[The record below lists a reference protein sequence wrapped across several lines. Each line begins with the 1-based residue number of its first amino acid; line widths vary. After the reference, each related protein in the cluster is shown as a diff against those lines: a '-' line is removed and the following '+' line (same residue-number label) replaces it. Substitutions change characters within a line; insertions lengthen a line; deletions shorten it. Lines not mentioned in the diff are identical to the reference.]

1 MSQMLDA
8 RLSCAAALVR
18 GGRLADVGTD
28 HGYLPVSL
36 LLDGKIKYA
45 VASDINRGP
54 LESARQ
60 TVARHGLSDRV
71 DLVLTDGLCGIEPY
85 APDDIAILGMGGE
98 LIASII
104 EAAEWVKDSKYR
116 LILQPMT
123 KRAELREYLLTHGF
137 FIEDELTAKAEGRI
151 YQTICAYYTGENT
164 QYSLAELLLGR
175 HNIQRGDE
183 LTAIYAARLEATY
196 NARLQGKSRAGA
208 DDSEERAVL
217 DALRGIKLDRKVK
230 NI

>member
-1 MSQMLDA
+1 MSQMLDE

-60 TVARHGLSDRV
+60 TVARHGLSDKV
-71 DLVLTDGLCGIEPY
+71 DLMLTDGLRGIEPY
-85 APDDIAILGMGGE
+85 EPDDIAILGMGGE

-123 KRAELREYLLTHGF
+123 KRAELREYLLSHGF
-137 FIEDELTAKAEGRI
+137 FIEDELTAQADGRI
-151 YQTICAYYTGENT
+151 YQTICASYTDENT
-164 QYSLAELLLGR
+164 QYSLAELQLGR

-183 LTAIYAARLEATY
+183 LTAKYAARLEATY
-196 NARLQGKSRAGA
+196 TTRMKGKSAAGV
-208 DDSEERAVL
+208 DCGEEIAVL
-217 DALRGIKLDRKVK
+217 DARRSLNFDRKV
-230 NI
+230 

>member
-60 TVARHGLSDRV
+60 TVAKHGLSDKV

-85 APDDIAILGMGGE
+85 EPDDIAILGMGGE

-104 EAAEWVKDSKYR
+104 EAAKWVKDSKYR

-137 FIEDELTAKAEGRI
+137 FIEDELTAEAEGRI
-151 YQTICAYYTGENT
+151 YQTICACYTGENT

-183 LTAIYAARLEATY
+183 LTAIYAARLEAIY
-196 NARLQGKSRAGA
+196 NNRLQGKSRAGA

-217 DALRGIKLDRKVK
+217 DALHGIKLDRKVK

>member
-1 MSQMLDA
+1 MSQRLDA

-36 LLDGKIKYA
+36 LIDGKIKYA

-60 TVARHGLSDRV
+60 TVARNGLSDRV

-85 APDDIAILGMGGE
+85 EPDDIAILGMGGE

-123 KRAELREYLLTHGF
+123 RRAELREYLCTHGF
-137 FIEDELTAKAEGRI
+137 FIEDELVAEAEGRI
-151 YQTICAYYTGENT
+151 YQTICAVYTGENT
-164 QYSLAELLLGR
+164 QYTLAELQLGR
-175 HNIQRGDE
+175 HNISRGDE
-183 LTAIYAARLEATY
+183 LTAKYAARLEATY
-196 NARLQGKSRAGA
+196 TTRMKGKLAAGA
-208 DDSEERAVL
+208 DCGEEIAVL
-217 DALRGIKLDRKVK
+217 DALRSLNFDRKV
-230 NI
+230 

>member
-60 TVARHGLSDRV
+60 TVARHGLSDKV
-71 DLVLTDGLCGIEPY
+71 DLVLTDDEFEAIADEDNNYLYY
-85 APDDIAILGMGGE
+85 AE
-98 LIASII
+98 S
-104 EAAEWVKDSKYR
+104 Y
-116 LILQPMT
+116 
-123 KRAELREYLLTHGF
+123 
-137 FIEDELTAKAEGRI
+137 
-151 YQTICAYYTGENT
+151 GENNFRT
-164 QYSLAELLLGR
+164 AYQFNKLFDTLLDPTEEDGKVSYAGKYVTKVTR
-175 HNIQRGDE
+175 
-183 LTAIYAARLEATY
+183 LTEEEYDAKYPETD
-196 NARLQGKSRAGA
+196 S
-208 DDSEERAVL
+208 DDTVTE
-217 DALRGIKLDRKVK
+217 
-230 NI
+230 

>member
-60 TVARHGLSDRV
+60 TVARHGLSDKV
-71 DLVLTDGLCGIEPY
+71 DLVLTDGLRGIEPY
-85 APDDIAILGMGGE
+85 EPDDIAILGMGGE

-104 EAAEWVKDSKYR
+104 EAAEWVKNSKYR

-123 KRAELREYLLTHGF
+123 KRAELREYLITHGF
-137 FIEDELTAKAEGRI
+137 FIENELVAEADGRI
-151 YQTICAYYTGENT
+151 YQTICASYTGENT
-164 QYSLAELLLGR
+164 EYSLAELHLGR
-175 HNIQRGDE
+175 YNIQRGDA
-183 LTAIYAARLEATY
+183 LTAKYAARLEATY
-196 NARLQGKSRAGA
+196 MTRMKGKAGAGA
-208 DDSEERAVL
+208 DCGEESAVL
-217 DALRGIKLDRKVK
+217 EALRSLNFDRKV
-230 NI
+230 

>member
-60 TVARHGLSDRV
+60 TVAKHGLSDKV

-104 EAAEWVKDSKYR
+104 EAAEWVKNSKYR

-137 FIEDELTAKAEGRI
+137 FIEDELVAEADGRI
-151 YQTICAYYTGENT
+151 YQTICASYTGENT
-164 QYSLAELLLGR
+164 EYTLAELQLGR
-175 HNIQRGDE
+175 HNIQRGDA
-183 LTAIYAARLEATY
+183 LTAKYAARLEATY
-196 NARLQGKSRAGA
+196 MTRIKGKQTAGA
-208 DDSEERAVL
+208 DSGEEIAVL
-217 DALRGIKLDRKVK
+217 DALRSLNFDRKV
-230 NI
+230 